1 MKAHRFSLAAAIAV
15 LSNAGVPAH
24 ADWEA
29 TRWGMTPDEAL
40 AVLENAV
47 SHDPTPAELYH
58 YDGAAFAP
66 IVKLPHEINGIE
78 GEASLL
84 FDSDSSLSYVLF
96 DPADVAECEALH
108 ETLVAQLGDPD
119 ALNKEWM
126 SVSDWVEGPDTVK
139 LTRLASSGICNLSY
153 APA

>member
-1 MKAHRFSLAAAIAV
+1 MKFPCSRLAAALVV
-15 LSNAGVPAH
+15 LVGASLPAH
-24 ADWEA
+24 ADWEV

-40 AVLENAV
+40 AALENAV
-47 SHDPTPAELYH
+47 SHDPTPEELYL
-58 YDGAAFAP
+58 YDNVAFAP
-66 IVKLPHEINGIE
+66 LVKLPHEINGIA
-78 GEASLL
+78 GKASLL

-96 DPADVAECEALH
+96 DPADVAQCEALH
-108 ETLVAQLGDPD
+108 ETLVAQLGEPD
-119 ALNKEWM
+119 ALNTEWM